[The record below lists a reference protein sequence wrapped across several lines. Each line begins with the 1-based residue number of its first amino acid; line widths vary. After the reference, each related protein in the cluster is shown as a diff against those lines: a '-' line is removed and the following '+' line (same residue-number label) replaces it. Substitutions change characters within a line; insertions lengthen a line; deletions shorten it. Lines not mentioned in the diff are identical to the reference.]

1 MNLNQEFQNLIQAL
15 NKANAEY
22 ALCGGLA
29 LSVHGFTRATE
40 DIDLLTSPDQIGA
53 VMRVAKQLGFRI
65 RGETMT
71 FVRDNQPIVIH
82 RISKAE
88 QNDLLTLDVI
98 EATDPLDETWN
109 SRKLYSIGKIECWV
123 VSRAGLIEMK
133 RLANRAQDKVDIERL
148 ESNDG

>member
-53 VMRVAKQLGFRI
+53 VMRVAEQRGFRI

-71 FVRDNQPIVIH
+71 FVRDNQPIVVH
-82 RISKAE
+82 RIFKAE

-98 EATDPLDETWN
+98 EATGPLDETWN

-123 VSRAGLIEMK
+123 VSRTGLIEMK

-148 ESNDG
+148 EGNDG